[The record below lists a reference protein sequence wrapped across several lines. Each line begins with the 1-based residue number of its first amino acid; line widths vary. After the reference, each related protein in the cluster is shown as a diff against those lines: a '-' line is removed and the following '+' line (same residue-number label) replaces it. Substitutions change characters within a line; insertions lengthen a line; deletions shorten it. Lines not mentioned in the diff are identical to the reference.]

1 MIRRGNLADLDRT
14 LETLSRPAWDDAVDD
29 GTRWSALVVFAG
41 LMDVRPPKQDDD
53 HDEWLRKL
61 VARVVDYSMMSP
73 NGPMSPTAMSP
84 KSPKIKKHMIVDDV
98 GDWQRVLFAVHASVD
113 LLMSSK

>member
-53 HDEWLRKL
+53 RDEWLRKL
-61 VARVVDYSMMSP
+61 VARVVDY
-73 NGPMSPTAMSP
+73 MSPTGPTSP
-84 KSPKIKKHMIVDDV
+84 KSPKIKKHMIIDDV
-98 GDWQRVLFAVHASVD
+98 GDWQRVLFAVQASVD